1 MNMKEE
7 EMVKTSREIYE
18 MSCVL
23 WNELSPERDRVG
35 GSPGVPFSYNVQL
48 GYIEAAI
55 NALEG
60 VKEGL
65 MEKEF
70 PMLKKVREAQNK
82 FWEKKFPGLK

>member
-1 MNMKEE
+1 MNMKDEKILE
-7 EMVKTSREIYE
+7 TSREIYRL
-18 MSCVL
+18 SRVL
-23 WNELSPERDRVG
+23 WNELSPDRDEIG
-35 GSPGVPFSYNVQL
+35 GGPGVPFSYNMQL

-60 VKEGL
+60 VKEGM

-70 PMLKKVREAQNK
+70 PMLKKVREAQNE

>member
-48 GYIEAAI
+48 LYIEAAI
-55 NALEG
+55 NALER
-60 VKEGL
+60 VKEGM
-65 MEKEF
+65 MERSFQHSK
-70 PMLKKVREAQNK
+70 M
-82 FWEKKFPGLK
+82 